1 MRRRL
6 AAGCWLL
13 AAMDHTDNID
23 TVAAKFAEKT
33 SDRGL
38 KNIDIPFGTWQQISA
53 ITISDDRQVLRR

>member
-1 MRRRL
+1 
-6 AAGCWLL
+6 
-13 AAMDHTDNID
+13 MDHTDDID

-53 ITISDDRQVLRR
+53 ITISDDRQVL